1 MTRSQRN
8 TNEKIFRNSSIPCL
22 IKNITVLLGWLLC
35 AFDIPFFH
43 FIFSLYSPRISH
55 FSKELWFLLLEV
67 FRNHNLGMV
76 VLITTGTLLL
86 LHSPLVDWTSLSTL
100 SGESQVI
107 LINAG
112 ILTHLH
118 THVPISIHPSKHDP
132 YWCFW
137 LWSCITGF
145 ILVFLSCM
153 SIISISNTEK
163 SIFHNLTSIY
173 LSVQPQQIHKQL

>member
-1 MTRSQRN
+1 MAPVCPLTFLFFTSYFPCIVL
-8 TNEKIFRNSSIPCL
+8 ESVISPKSS
-22 IKNITVLLGWLLC
+22 G
-35 AFDIPFFH
+35 FF
-43 FIFSLYSPRISH
+43 YWR
-55 FSKELWFLLLEV
+55 V

-76 VLITTGTLLL
+76 VLINTGTLLL
-86 LHSPLVDWTSLSTL
+86 LHSPLVDWASLSTL

-118 THVPISIHPSKHDP
+118 THVPVSIYPSKHDP

-137 LWSCITGF
+137 LGSCITGF

-163 SIFHNLTSIY
+163 SISHNLTSIY
-173 LSVQPQQIHKQL
+173 LSVQHQQIHKQL